1 MECVS
6 LKNISKV
13 PVSVPDLR
21 VRLEPGTVVYV
32 SLECFEKSFDI
43 LTVMDL
49 LSVSR
54 CATSPDVPT
63 FQIKNHVEPKN
74 TFRKFRHL
82 APKHVFQHE
91 PVTTPSIGAQK
102 KKKDRR

>member
-13 PVSVPDLR
+13 PVSIPDLR
-21 VRLEPGTVVYV
+21 VRLEPGTVAYV
-32 SLECFEKSFDI
+32 SLECFERSFDVF
-43 LTVMDL
+43 TVMDL

-63 FQIKNHVEPKN
+63 FQIKTHVEPRN

-82 APKHVFQHE
+82 APKPVSQPE
-91 PVTTPSIGAQK
+91 PVNAPIIGAPK